1 MFTVPYESYRW
12 KQQIRTAEQQSK
24 VCHIPEHCY
33 CYRCHGN
40 HDICACCHIN
50 SFGNNNV
57 QKEEKD
63 TDIKE

>member
-1 MFTVPYESYRW
+1 MFTVLYESYRC
-12 KQQIRTAEQQSK
+12 KQQIRTAIQQSK
-24 VCHIPEHCY
+24 VCHIPEHYY
-33 CYRCHGN
+33 CYRRHGN

-57 QKEEKD
+57 QKEEKN